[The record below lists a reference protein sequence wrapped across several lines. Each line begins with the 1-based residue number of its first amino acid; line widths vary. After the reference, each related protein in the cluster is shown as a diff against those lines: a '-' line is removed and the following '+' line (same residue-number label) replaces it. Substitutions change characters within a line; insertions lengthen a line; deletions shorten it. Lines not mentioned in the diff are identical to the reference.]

1 LYQPQEAA
9 MSEIFIV
16 FGLFV
21 ALVWAIS
28 HAVLIVLR
36 AGAPYDVSASHID
49 PISTYIE
56 ENYGSHF
63 VDDPLSIDHSLR
75 RR

>member
-1 LYQPQEAA
+1 

-16 FGLFV
+16 LGLFV
-21 ALVWAIS
+21 ALVWAIA
-28 HAVLIVLR
+28 HAVLILARPEMPQEVPAAR
-36 AGAPYDVSASHID
+36 ID

-63 VDDPLSIDHSLR
+63 VDDPISINQNTR
-75 RR
+75 RL

>member
-1 LYQPQEAA
+1 

-16 FGLFV
+16 LGLFV
-21 ALVWAIS
+21 ALAWAIT
-28 HAVLIVLR
+28 HAVLILMRV
-36 AGAPYDVSASHID
+36 GVPHDVPASHSD

-63 VDDPLSIDHSLR
+63 VDDPVSINHSLR

>member
-1 LYQPQEAA
+1 

-16 FGLFV
+16 LGLFV
-21 ALVWAIS
+21 ALVWAIA
-28 HAVLIVLR
+28 HAVLIVVR
-36 AGAPYDVSASHID
+36 GGAPHRVSASHVD

-63 VDDPLSIDHSLR
+63 IDDPISINHSLR

>member
-1 LYQPQEAA
+1 
-9 MSEIFIV
+9 MIEIFIV
-16 FGLFV
+16 LGLFV
-21 ALVWAIS
+21 ALAWAIV
-28 HAVLIVLR
+28 HAVLMFVRPSMPEEMR
-36 AGAPYDVSASHID
+36 AAHSD

-63 VDDPLSIDHSLR
+63 VDDPISVNHSMR